1 MPVCN
6 KCSKTLSQLLHPPD
20 VVEAPQAVVRE
31 ALHPAREVRHVGPE
45 LEVVRAL
52 YRRPV
57 GVHAATAG
65 VVGQVMV
72 RRRGLGGRERRRV
85 RGRRAGHA
93 AGGVVVVAV
102 RVLPCEAGSGGGGRC
117 SCRDKQWRAN
127 GGAGLMLLGPLG
139 EPRHPEVGHGV
150 LEAAAVDVA
159 VELPGVLLH
168 PRPPVVLDL
177 VVRAPR
183 QLLRDLGPPVRHQNQ
198 NVLNWWCFEV
208 KQD

>member
-1 MPVCN
+1 V
-6 KCSKTLSQLLHPPD
+6 
-20 VVEAPQAVVRE
+20 
-31 ALHPAREVRHVGPE
+31 
-45 LEVVRAL
+45 VVRAL
-52 YRRPV
+52 HRRPV

-65 VVGQVMV
+65 VVVGQVV

-102 RVLPCEAGSGGGGRC
+102 RVLLCEAGSGGGGRC
-117 SCRDKQWRAN
+117 CCRDKRWRAN
-127 GGAGLMLLGPLG
+127 GGVGLLLLGPLG

-183 QLLRDLGPPVRHQNQ
+183 QLLRDLGPPVCVSCPCFAFYFQP
-198 NVLNWWCFEV
+198 VLTRIKTCLIGGV
-208 KQD
+208 CRKAGLVITHY